1 MRAILRL
8 ESTGVNVAKDAV
20 PLAWTSVHL
29 KPVKSCSVADRE
41 YAMRRDNGRDY
52 LILVDILVS

>member
-41 YAMRRDNGRDY
+41 YAMRRDNVET
-52 LILVDILVS
+52 I